1 MSYLQG
7 LLPAVISHA
16 LSFYCREFKAVSDFI
31 LYLLALCDVF
41 QKEGYQMNWQDTL
54 SQLEQGTLRAA
65 FQDEQGQWQAN
76 TDVKQAILEVFKAG
90 ENVAFDGQF
99 AGFVDKNNL
108 PTQTFLPSD
117 GVRMVPGG
125 SSVRAGSHVASGVII
140 MPPAYINIGAYV
152 DSGTMV
158 DSHALVGSCAQ
169 IGKNVHLSA
178 AVQIG
183 GVLEPI
189 GASPVII
196 EDNAFLGAGVVV
208 VEGRVV
214 KKGAVLAP
222 GVKLTASMPV
232 YDCVHEYQLERGAP
246 IPENAI
252 VVQGTRP
259 VTSEW
264 GKQQGLQM
272 SCALI
277 VKYRDEKSDAALEL
291 ESLLR

>member
-1 MSYLQG
+1 
-7 LLPAVISHA
+7 
-16 LSFYCREFKAVSDFI
+16 
-31 LYLLALCDVF
+31 
-41 QKEGYQMNWQDTL
+41 MNWQETL
-54 SQLEQGTLRAA
+54 AQLEQGTLRAA
-65 FQDEQGQWQAN
+65 YQDEQGEWHAN
-76 TDVKQAILEVFKAG
+76 TQVKQAILEVFKAG
-90 ENVAFDGQF
+90 ENVAFENQYH
-99 AGFVDKNNL
+99 GFVDKHNL
-108 PTQTFLPSD
+108 PTQSYTPQD

-125 SSVRAGSHVASGVII
+125 SSVRAGAHVASGVII
-140 MPPAYINIGAYV
+140 MPPAYINIGAFV

-196 EDNAFLGAGVVV
+196 EDNAFLSAGVVV

-222 GVKLTASMPV
+222 GVSLSASMPV

-246 IPENAI
+246 IPENAV

-259 VTSEW
+259 ITSGWAKE
-264 GKQQGLQM
+264 QGLQM
-272 SCALI
+272 ACALI